1 MNAMNDAEKYKV
13 MAEYLAGR
21 CADLDYLLA
30 RETDA
35 EYSKAEDYMRYAEN
49 YWNFVSKKEKN
60 NG

>member
-1 MNAMNDAEKYKV
+1 MNDAEKYKV

-30 RETDA
+30 SYMDDDN
-35 EYSKAEDYMRYAEN
+35 YSKADN